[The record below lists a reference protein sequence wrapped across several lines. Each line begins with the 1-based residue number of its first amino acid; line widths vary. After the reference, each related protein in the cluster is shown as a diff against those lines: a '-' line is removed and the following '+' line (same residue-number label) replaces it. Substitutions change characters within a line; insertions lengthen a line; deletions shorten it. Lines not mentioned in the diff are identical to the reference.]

1 METLVAGTVCHRI
14 GRDRWVTGVQ
24 TAKAPE
30 RLATELRRAIRMDG
44 DLTDLTTP
52 GRVMPH

>member
-14 GRDRWVTGVQ
+14 GGDRWVTGVQ

-30 RLATELRRAIRMDG
+30 RVASELRRATRIDG
-44 DLTDLTTP
+44 D
-52 GRVMPH
+52 

>member
-14 GRDRWVTGVQ
+14 GGDRWVTGVQ

-30 RLATELRRAIRMDG
+30 RVATELRRATRMDG
-44 DLTDLTTP
+44 D
-52 GRVMPH
+52 